1 MKKRNRSVLALALLG
16 LALSLQTT
24 AILAAK
30 MKNTESPDAALVG
43 AAEQGDFGGVKKAL
57 GAGANV
63 NAAAK
68 DGATAVE
75 CAGYRGRIY
84 DISKSE
90 DDINTRLNIIELLIS
105 KGAVVNTP
113 DTVSFAGNIMTDA
126 LAEQRYDLVNSLLQN
141 GADARALTFPNLL
154 TTRYKLHP
162 NPNRQQRALFEKLLS
177 EGQNPQTLTSALY
190 FAVRSDDA
198 AYFVNE
204 LLQKGADVNDQS
216 FVGGTPL
223 IEAILAGKPK
233 IVQLLV
239 SSGAKPDVPY
249 KAPAQNYSD
258 DRSKLYNGK
267 TPLAI
272 AKDILALDTK
282 AQGAS
287 TGTQTGTQT
296 DTLPSQDPDNYTHIV
311 GILKKAGAK

>member
-1 MKKRNRSVLALALLG
+1 MKKRHRSVLACTLVG
-16 LALSLQTT
+16 LTLSLHSTT
-24 AILAAK
+24 VLAAK
-30 MKNTESPDAALVG
+30 MKNIQSPDAALIS
-43 AAEQGDFGGVKKAL
+43 AAEQGDFRGVKKAL

-84 DISKSE
+84 DIGKSE
-90 DDINTRLNIIELLIS
+90 DDINDRLNIIELLIS

-126 LAEQRYDLVNSLLQN
+126 LAEQRYDLVDSLLQN
-141 GADARALTFPNLL
+141 GADATAFTFPNLL

-177 EGQNPQTLTSALY
+177 GDQNLQTLTNALY

-216 FVGGTPL
+216 FIGATPL

-239 SSGAKPDVPY
+239 NSGAKPDVPY

-258 DRSKLYNGK
+258 DRSTLYNGK

-272 AKDILALDTK
+272 AKEILAADIK
-282 AQGAS
+282 IQGTS
-287 TGTQTGTQT
+287 TATQTV
-296 DTLPSQDPDNYTHIV
+296 TLPSQDPDNYTHIV